1 MRPNADSAALARTLA
16 LAYTLLIVYASL
28 HPFTGW
34 HDSGAPIFDFLTAR
48 WPRYWTRLDV
58 GLNVAAYLPL
68 GFLLTSALSGRFRKG
83 RAALLALLSATALS
97 FCMETLQNFLPTR
110 VSSNVDLA
118 TNCLGALLGALLG
131 LHWGA
136 ALNVGGTVHRWRVKR
151 LHRGK
156 LADVGLV
163 LLLLWLLTQL
173 SPEILL
179 FGTGDLRQLL
189 GFTPALEFTVERFRL
204 VETLIA
210 ASSTLGVGLF
220 AWRLMRLPS
229 RWLLAL
235 LFLLAL
241 VIRACAA
248 VLLMSQDDVLRW
260 ATPGNEAGVALGLIL
275 LFLCTWMP
283 RLAQQALAALCLL
296 FATALVNL
304 APENPYLVHSLGI
317 WRQGH
322 FLNFN
327 GLTRLTSSLW
337 PYLGLAFLVAAGPGR
352 DRNRERR
359 DDSI

>member
-1 MRPNADSAALARTLA
+1 MRPHPDSAALARTLA
-16 LAYTLLIVYASL
+16 LAYALLIIYASL

-34 HDSGAPIFDFLTAR
+34 HDSGAAMFDFLTAR

-58 GLNVAAYLPL
+58 GLNIAAYLPL
-68 GFLLTSALSGRFRKG
+68 GFLLTSALSVRFKKG
-83 RAALLALLSATALS
+83 RAALFAVLASVALS
-97 FCMETLQNFLPTR
+97 FGMETLQNFLPTR

-118 TNCLGALLGALLG
+118 TNSLGALLGAFLG
-131 LHWGA
+131 LRWGA
-136 ALNVGGTVHRWRVKR
+136 ALNVGGSVHRWRMKR
-151 LHRGK
+151 LQRGK
-156 LADVGLV
+156 QADVGLV

-179 FGTGDLRQLL
+179 FGTGDLHRLL
-189 GFTPALEFTVERFRL
+189 GFSPALAYTAERFRL
-204 VETLIA
+204 VETLITA
-210 ASSTLGVGLF
+210 VGTLGVGLF

-241 VIRACAA
+241 LVRTCAA
-248 VLLMSQDDVLRW
+248 VLLMSPDDLLRW
-260 ATPGNEAGVALGLIL
+260 ATPGNESGFAWGLVL
-275 LFLCTWMP
+275 LFGATRMP
-283 RLAQQALAALCLL
+283 RLAQQALAALSLL
-296 FATALVNL
+296 FLTALVNL

-337 PYLGLAFLVAAGPGR
+337 PYLALAFLVAAGPGR
-352 DRNRERR
+352 EQR

>member
-1 MRPNADSAALARTLA
+1 MRPHPDSAALARTLA
-16 LAYTLLIVYASL
+16 LAYALLVIYASL

-34 HDSGAPIFDFLTAR
+34 HISGAPLFDFLTAH

-58 GLNVAAYLPL
+58 GLNIAAYLPL
-68 GFLLTSALSGRFRKG
+68 GFLLVAALSMRFKKG
-83 RAALLALLSATALS
+83 RAALYAVLAAVALS
-97 FCMETLQNFLPTR
+97 FSMETLQNFLPTR

-118 TNCLGALLGALLG
+118 TNSLGGLLGAFLG
-131 LHWGA
+131 LRWGA
-136 ALNVGGTVHRWRVKR
+136 ALNVGGSVHRWRMRR
-151 LHRGK
+151 LQRGK

-179 FGTGDLRQLL
+179 FGTGDLRQIM
-189 GFTPALEFTVERFRL
+189 GFTPALSYTAERFRL
-204 VETLIA
+204 LEMLVTTA
-210 ASSTLGVGLF
+210 GTLGVGLF

-241 VIRACAA
+241 LVRTCAA
-248 VLLMSQDDVLRW
+248 VLLMSPDDLLRW
-260 ATPGNEAGVALGLIL
+260 ATPGNQAGLAWGFIL
-275 LFLCTWMP
+275 LFIATWIP
-283 RLAQQALAALCLL
+283 RLGQQALAALSLL
-296 FATALVNL
+296 LVTALVNL
-304 APENPYLVHSLGI
+304 APENPYLVHSLGV

-327 GLTRLTSSLW
+327 GLTRLASSLW

-352 DRNRERR
+352 EPSR
-359 DDSI
+359 DDPI

>member
-1 MRPNADSAALARTLA
+1 MRPHPDSAALARTLA
-16 LAYTLLIVYASL
+16 LAYTLLIIYASL

-34 HDSGAPIFDFLTAR
+34 HDSGAPIFDYLTAR

-58 GLNVAAYLPL
+58 GLNIAAYLPL
-68 GFLLTSALSGRFRKG
+68 GFLLTSALSVRFKKG
-83 RAALLALLSATALS
+83 RSALFAVVACIALS

-118 TNCLGALLGALLG
+118 TNSLGGLLGALLG
-131 LHWGA
+131 LRWGA
-136 ALNVGGTVHRWRVKR
+136 SLNVGGSVHRWRMRR
-151 LHRGK
+151 LQRGK
-156 LADVGLV
+156 LADIGLV

-179 FGTGDLRQLL
+179 FGTGDLHHLL
-189 GFTPALEFTVERFRL
+189 GFTPAIAYTAERFRL
-204 VETLIA
+204 VEMLIA
-210 ASSTLGVGLF
+210 AAGTVGVGLF

-229 RWLLAL
+229 RWLLAV

-241 VIRACAA
+241 LVRACAA
-248 VLLMSQDDVLRW
+248 VLLMSPDDLLRW
-260 ATPGNEAGVALGLIL
+260 ATPGNEAGLAWGFVL
-275 LFLCTWMP
+275 LFLATWAP
-283 RLAQQALAALCLL
+283 RVWQQSLGALALL
-296 FATALVNL
+296 FVTALVNL

-352 DRNRERR
+352 EQR